1 MSASD
6 VRARVL
12 AAVQSEVS
20 PPRAVVDAM
29 DVRRIGFALLASLG
43 VFAAVNGVRVGDRP
57 LSLLAMTALGAAA
70 FTVVVGALAVTRG
83 RSMLGRSG
91 ALLWSIA
98 VATPVVLLMWKLT
111 WTARFDVLGPMRVGL
126 KCLGLS
132 LAMAAAPMFALV
144 VARLRSDPLHPAAT
158 GAAIGA
164 AVGAM
169 AWVLVDLWCPIG
181 HVTHLLVGHVLPLAL
196 IIVAGGLLGRRYV
209 ALRTISTT
217 A

>member
-6 VRARVL
+6 LRERVL
-12 AAVQSEVS
+12 AAVQREVS
-20 PPRAVVDAM
+20 PPRAVVGAM
-29 DVRRIGFALLASLG
+29 DVRRIGVALLVSLG

-70 FTVVVGALAVTRG
+70 FTVIVGVVAMAPG
-83 RSMLGRSG
+83 RSMLGRPRV
-91 ALLWSIA
+91 LLWSIA
-98 VATPVVLLMWKLT
+98 AATPIVLLTWKLT

-132 LAMAAAPMFALV
+132 LAMAAAPMFV
-144 VARLRSDPLHPAAT
+144 FVGARLRSDPLHPAAT

-181 HVTHLLVGHVLPLAL
+181 HLGHLLVGHVLPLAV
-196 IIVAGGLLGRRYV
+196 IIVAGGLLGRQYV
-209 ALRTISTT
+209 ALRTT
-217 A
+217 AAT